1 MRKWLLVMSLLA
13 AFGARAEEVD
23 LLAPEPETTEE
34 TLPAAAPRLPDCHN
48 QQMLQA
54 VSEKID
60 SYNADNPVTSLIDR
74 RQRALRLRFVSDYSP
89 VPVADFASKEHR
101 NVSDKILMVKINN
114 GLDDSDLLLCKSDVG
129 GSGFAPVYL
138 LIYNDKYQHTQVDI
152 INYQPNDSEVMN
164 VSL

>member
-1 MRKWLLVMSLLA
+1 MRKWLLMMSLLA

-23 LLAPEPETTEE
+23 LLAPEPETPEE
-34 TLPAAAPRLPDCHN
+34 TLPVAAPQLPDCHN
-48 QQMLQA
+48 QQMVQQVL
-54 VSEKID
+54 EKIK

-101 NVSDKILMVKINN
+101 NVSDKILMVKINQ
-114 GLDDSDLLLCKSDVG
+114 GLDDKDLLLCESNVG

-152 INYQPNDSEVMN
+152 INYQIDGAEVMN
-164 VSL
+164 ISL